1 MSWLRLAK
9 AAKIVLPVLFL
20 ALAGCD
26 ATSDG
31 SDESAGSEIAK
42 STEVAPRKAALP
54 KTFFDTLSVTSV
66 VVRVDGEEI
75 TKADVLAW
83 WNARV
88 KMFSA
93 GRGLSLDSKEAK
105 RFRGAVRDRSFAELV
120 RNAMIRSYALKH
132 GIKPRPDRIK
142 AAEKRI
148 MTELRK
154 PKSSFQSFSKSM
166 GPAEGTMFV
175 NMIHADALSE
185 AVVETLT
192 TNDIYHVTEEEFTN
206 RVEFIRVTNERTDAT
221 NKIIR
226 ARAAKARQEILDG
239 AYFSDVANKY
249 ADFNP
254 EQGEKWR
261 QVQLD
266 EFDGDHPLCVWL
278 ARSEVG
284 AISEPMD
291 LEDGISIIGLK
302 MKYPGEVAPDGNM
315 TPETYEL
322 VRCAFHAFDRIE
334 DYGGD
339 RESIV
344 SEMLEE
350 RRNET
355 MLVLR
360 GILEKECKIEFPSG
374 NDLFKP
380 LKKKKAKAGKPE
392 KKAKGKTKK
401 DKMNGAPMP
410 VDKEIS
416 AGSV

>member
-1 MSWLRLAK
+1 MAWLRLAK
-9 AAKIVLPVLFL
+9 AAKIVLPVSFL

-26 ATSDG
+26 ASSDG
-31 SDESAGSEIAK
+31 SEVSADSETVK
-42 STEVAPRKAALP
+42 STEAARKKAAVP
-54 KTFFDTLSVTSV
+54 KTFFDTLSATNVIA
-66 VVRVDGEEI
+66 RVDGEEI
-75 TKADVLAW
+75 TKADMLAW

-93 GRGLSLDSKEAK
+93 GRGLSLDSKEAR
-105 RFRGAVRDRSFAELV
+105 RFKDAVRDRSFAELV
-120 RNAMIRSYALKH
+120 RNAMIRSYAQKH
-132 GIKPRPDRIK
+132 SIKPRPNRIK

-148 MTELRK
+148 MSELRK
-154 PKSSFQSFSKSM
+154 PKSSFQSFAKSM
-166 GPAEGTMFV
+166 GSDGEMFV

-185 AVVETLT
+185 AVVETLA

-221 NKIIR
+221 NKIVR
-226 ARAAKARQEILDG
+226 AKAAKARQEILDG
-239 AYFSDVANKY
+239 AYFSDVAKKY

-291 LEDGISIIGLK
+291 LEDGISIVGLK
-302 MKYPGEVAPDGNM
+302 MKYPGEVAPDGS
-315 TPETYEL
+315 TTLETYEL

-339 RESIV
+339 KESIV
-344 SEMLEE
+344 NEMLEE

-360 GILEKECKIEFPSG
+360 GMLEKDCKIEFPSG
-374 NDLFKP
+374 KDLFKP
-380 LKKKKAKAGKPE
+380 LKKKKAKTGKPE

-401 DKMNGAPMP
+401 NKMNGAPMP

-416 AGSV
+416 GGSV

>member
-1 MSWLRLAK
+1 
-9 AAKIVLPVLFL
+9 
-20 ALAGCD
+20 
-26 ATSDG
+26 
-31 SDESAGSEIAK
+31 
-42 STEVAPRKAALP
+42 
-54 KTFFDTLSVTSV
+54 
-66 VVRVDGEEI
+66 
-75 TKADVLAW
+75 
-83 WNARV
+83 
-88 KMFSA
+88 
-93 GRGLSLDSKEAK
+93 
-105 RFRGAVRDRSFAELV
+105 
-120 RNAMIRSYALKH
+120 
-132 GIKPRPDRIK
+132 
-142 AAEKRI
+142 
-148 MTELRK
+148 
-154 PKSSFQSFSKSM
+154 
-166 GPAEGTMFV
+166 
-175 NMIHADALSE
+175 
-185 AVVETLT
+185 
-192 TNDIYHVTEEEFTN
+192 
-206 RVEFIRVTNERTDAT
+206 
-221 NKIIR
+221 
-226 ARAAKARQEILDG
+226 
-239 AYFSDVANKY
+239 
-249 ADFNP
+249 
-254 EQGEKWR
+254 
-261 QVQLD
+261 
-266 EFDGDHPLCVWL
+266 
-278 ARSEVG
+278 
-284 AISEPMD
+284 MD

-344 SEMLEE
+344 NEMLEE

>member
-148 MTELRK
+148 MAELRK

-166 GPAEGTMFV
+166 GPDEGTMFV

-334 DYGGD
+334 DYGG
-339 RESIV
+339 E
-344 SEMLEE
+344 
-350 RRNET
+350 
-355 MLVLR
+355 
-360 GILEKECKIEFPSG
+360 EKECKIEFPSG